1 MKQHQGVWLPDGE
14 THLTDWM
21 TKAGEIVDGRGTYQ
35 IKKLRAALAH
45 VKQFRTALDV
55 GAHCGLWS
63 MQLVKRFEIVH
74 AFEPV
79 AEHRLC
85 FAANLDGNFAELHPC
100 ALGEKDGMISIHTAD
115 TSSGDSWVDGAGD
128 IPMKRLDD
136 FELQDVDFIK
146 IDTEGHELFVLRGG
160 EETIRRCKPCL
171 IVEQKPGHGKHFGI
185 GDTDAIPL
193 LQSWGAKVREVLSGD
208 YILSWD

>member
-1 MKQHQGVWLPDGE
+1 MD
-14 THLTDWM
+14 
-21 TKAGEIVDGRGTYQ
+21 KAGEIVDGRGTYQ
-35 IKKLRAALAH
+35 IKKLRAALLH
-45 VKQFRTALDV
+45 VKQFRAAIDV

-63 MQLVKRFEIVH
+63 MHLVKRFGKIN

-79 AEHRLC
+79 AAHREC
-85 FAANLDGNFAELHPC
+85 FALNVQAANATLHGC
-100 ALGEKDGMISIHTAD
+100 ALGDKNGMVSIHTAA

-128 IPMKRLDD
+128 IPIRRLDD

-171 IVEQKPGHGKHFGI
+171 IVEQKPGHGHRFGI

-193 LQSWGAKVREVLSGD
+193 LESWGAKRREVLSGD
-208 YILSWD
+208 FIYSWD